1 MLTVAIKML
10 LGDRAKF
17 VSLLLGIAFASF
29 LIAFALSYFAG
40 FMSRSY
46 ALIEENPQAQV
57 WVMDPAVHSVDQTI
71 NMPANALLR
80 VRSVAGVMAAAPLAL
95 GTTDARFP
103 DGRFQSLQVIGVD
116 DATLGGVTPTMRAM
130 LRRPQI
136 AFLDAGGTEGKLVTG
151 NSPEPVTNTAAVQTR
166 PLRAGDELRIN
177 DRRVLVGGVS
187 DDLRRFP
194 PRPLLVTTFSNAIR
208 ILPPERR
215 QLTLLL
221 VSTRPGA
228 DANSV
233 ASGIERETG
242 LRARTSADF
251 KSDTVW
257 WLMANSEDVGDIAA
271 MLSMAILIGFGVTG
285 IMLYIFTIE
294 SLNQYAV
301 LKALG
306 ARARLI
312 IAMVFAQAALCGA
325 LGVGI
330 GLGLCTLSGYYV
342 SSIGYPFRLIWP
354 TPVAALALVLM
365 VCVVAAMLSVR
376 PVLRLSPATVFAG
389 R

>member
-1 MLTVAIKML
+1 MLSIAIKML

-46 ALIEENPQAQV
+46 ALIEDNPRVQV
-57 WVMDPAVHSVDQTI
+57 WVMDPAVRSVDQTI
-71 NMPANALLR
+71 NIPANALLQ
-80 VRSVAGVMAAAPLAL
+80 VRSVPGVATAVPLAL
-95 GTTDARFP
+95 GTADARFP

-116 DATLGGVTPTMRAM
+116 DATLGGVSPAMRAL

-136 AFLDAGGTEGKLVTG
+136 AFLDAGGTEGKLVTAD
-151 NSPEPVTNTAAVQTR
+151 PAQPVAAGTEMPTR
-166 PLRAGDELRIN
+166 PLKAGDELQIN
-177 DRRVLVGGVS
+177 EKRVIVGGIS
-187 DDLRRFP
+187 DELRRFP
-194 PRPLLVTTFSNAIR
+194 PRPLLVTTFSNAVR
-208 ILPPERR
+208 ILPPERHR
-215 QLTLLL
+215 TTLLL
-221 VSTRPGA
+221 ASVRPGA
-228 DANSV
+228 DPRLV
-233 ASGIERETG
+233 AAAIERATG

-285 IMLYIFTIE
+285 VMLYIFTIE
-294 SLNQYAV
+294 SLGQYAV
-301 LKALG
+301 LKAMG
-306 ARARLI
+306 AKARLI
-312 IAMVFAQAALCGA
+312 LAMVFAQAALCGV
-325 LGVGI
+325 LGAGI

-342 SSIGYPFRLIWP
+342 SSIGYPFRMMWP
-354 TPVAALALVLM
+354 APVATLVLVLV
-365 VCVVAAMLSVR
+365 VCVVAALLSVR
-376 PVLRLSPATVFAG
+376 PVLKLSPATVFAG

>member
-1 MLTVAIKML
+1 MLSIAIKML

-29 LIAFALSYFAG
+29 LIAFAISYFAG

-57 WVMDPAVHSVDQTI
+57 WVMDPAVRSVDQTI
-71 NMPANALLR
+71 NIPANALLR
-80 VRSVAGVMAAAPLAL
+80 VRSVAGVVGAAPLAL

-116 DATLGGVTPTMRAM
+116 DATLGGIAPTMRAQ

-136 AFLDAGGTEGKLVTG
+136 AFLDAGGTEGKLVTTDPGQPATAG
-151 NSPEPVTNTAAVQTR
+151 NEMPTR
-166 PLRAGDELRIN
+166 PLKAGDELRIN
-177 DRRVLVGGVS
+177 DRRVLVGGIS

-194 PRPLLVTTFSNAIR
+194 PRPLLVTTFSNAVR
-208 ILPPERR
+208 ILPPERH
-215 QLTLLL
+215 QMTLLL
-221 VSTRPGA
+221 VSVRPDA
-228 DANSV
+228 DAKLV
-233 ASGIERETG
+233 ASAIERETG

-285 IMLYIFTIE
+285 VMLYIFTIE
-294 SLNQYAV
+294 SLGQYAV

-306 ARARLI
+306 AKSRVIL
-312 IAMVFAQAALCGA
+312 AMVFAQAAVCGA
-325 LGVGI
+325 LGAGI

-342 SSIGYPFRLIWP
+342 SSIGYPFRMMWP
-354 TPVAALALVLM
+354 TPVAALTLVLL
-365 VCVVAAMLSVR
+365 VCVVAALLSVR